1 LPALLLVL
9 ALLQASCA
17 HRPVPPTPGP
27 PPASGVGPQPWAVVS
42 LPGKRATRYR
52 HERRDGRSVIRAESE
67 ASASMYKR
75 RLVVEPE
82 HLGRIRFSWW
92 VPELIATA
100 DLRDRDQA
108 DSPVRLVLAFD
119 GDHARLSPRNRMLFE
134 LAQTLSGEALPFATL
149 MYVWDNHSALETVL
163 PGGRTDRIRKI
174 VVDSGAAQLGS
185 WRLHERDIVRD
196 FERAF
201 GEPPGRLIGV
211 GVMTDSDN
219 TAARA
224 RALYGELVLIDRSGA
239 SRNLIE

>member
-1 LPALLLVL
+1 MWL
-9 ALLQASCA
+9 ALLALLPACA
-17 HRPVPPTPGP
+17 QRSAPQPPSQPLP
-27 PPASGVGPQPWAVVS
+27 PSAAAQPWAAVP

-52 HERRDGRSVIRAESE
+52 HERKDGRSVIRAESE

-75 RLVVEPE
+75 RLVVDPE
-82 HLGRIRFSWW
+82 HLGIVRFSWW

-119 GDHARLSPRNRMLFE
+119 GDHAKLSPRNRMLFE
-134 LAQTLSGEALPFATL
+134 LAHTLSGEALPYATL
-149 MYVWDNHSALETVL
+149 MYVWDNHSAPETVL

-174 VVDSGAAQLGS
+174 VVDSGAGELGS
-185 WRLHERDIVRD
+185 WRLHERDIVSD

-211 GVMTDSDN
+211 GLMTDSDN

-224 RALYGELVLIDRSGA
+224 RALYGELVLIDRSGLA
-239 SRNLIE
+239 RSLIE